1 MNSQPNELQTNKQ
14 DEHNKS
20 QSTPEMSA
28 IPLMNK
34 VDSINEE
41 LTRLQVEQ
49 THDITDNRFVNN
61 SDNNLRNELASPAYI
76 PVDPSFSLN
85 QSLQPH
91 DLTDVRY
98 APPLTESQSTGFPS
112 SVHDNTANKPN
123 YIEFDP
129 IPNNLDSLTANVRDT
144 FDKSKETPVMWK
156 LLRTGNVSLM
166 PFLSDCL
173 NLVVASEVGGTLFEE
188 YSKDQS
194 TFHQIDPSL
203 HIVALHSDRRYVNV
217 DTTTEEGLQHARDVG
232 LVESELADVVIS
244 PYLQQVTHTL
254 FENTDKKARLF
265 TVMRHPIEKV
275 VSMFYFLKKTSLE
288 TGKHS
293 WIQNMSIIDYVNSGY
308 AESNF
313 MVRSLVNKRT
323 DVLLRSDVEAAK
335 QILSQKF
342 LLGLSDKLSES
353 MDRIRLYF
361 DWQIKDPS
369 NVVEQKCKE
378 QYLSEAHV
386 DKHRLHHPLSV
397 EGSEEWEVLKMKNW
411 ADVALYEY
419 ASEVLYN
426 EQSSMFPSLRV

>member
-20 QSTPEMSA
+20 QSIPEMSA

-91 DLTDVRY
+91 DSTDVRY

-166 PFLSDCL
+166 PFF
-173 NLVVASEVGGTLFEE
+173 V
-188 YSKDQS
+188 
-194 TFHQIDPSL
+194 
-203 HIVALHSDRRYVNV
+203 
-217 DTTTEEGLQHARDVG
+217 
-232 LVESELADVVIS
+232 
-244 PYLQQVTHTL
+244 
-254 FENTDKKARLF
+254 RL
-265 TVMRHPIEKV
+265 
-275 VSMFYFLKKTSLE
+275 LE
-288 TGKHS
+288 
-293 WIQNMSIIDYVNSGY
+293 
-308 AESNF
+308 F
-313 MVRSLVNKRT
+313 
-323 DVLLRSDVEAAK
+323 
-335 QILSQKF
+335 
-342 LLGLSDKLSES
+342 
-353 MDRIRLYF
+353 
-361 DWQIKDPS
+361 
-369 NVVEQKCKE
+369 
-378 QYLSEAHV
+378 
-386 DKHRLHHPLSV
+386 
-397 EGSEEWEVLKMKNW
+397 
-411 ADVALYEY
+411 
-419 ASEVLYN
+419 
-426 EQSSMFPSLRV
+426 SSRQ